1 VKLFL
6 FLLMVGSLA
15 TAQESIRVTLTADVS
30 SKLPTGSA
38 VSAVGD
44 DGKIYN
50 AFLTTH
56 PARRFLRRGSL
67 QLRFD
72 PPMEVVSVE
81 AKRERV
87 DSEGAVHAS
96 RTRQVIGL
104 VSAAAAAEAFD
115 DWVID
120 PAFTASGKEHKAG
133 YWYAADA
140 AVFLIVAGVQ
150 KGGEAKLKSGTVI
163 QLRPLSEGKVKLE
176 APNPGT
182 VNRSHW

>member
-1 VKLFL
+1 MKQFL
-6 FLLMVGSLA
+6 FVLMVGSLV
-15 TAQESIRVTLTADVS
+15 TAQEPIRVTLTADVS
-30 SKLPTGSA
+30 SQLPSGSA
-38 VSAVGD
+38 VTAVGD

-50 AFLTTH
+50 AIVTTH
-56 PARRFLRRGSL
+56 PARRFMRRGSL

-72 PPMEVVSVE
+72 PPMEVVSFE

-96 RTRQVIGL
+96 RTRQLIGL
-104 VSAAAAAEAFD
+104 ASAVAATEAFD

-140 AVFLIVAGVQ
+140 AVFLTVFGVQ
-150 KGGEAKLKSGTVI
+150 KGGEAKLKSGTVLT
-163 QLRPLSEGKVKLE
+163 LRPLSEDKPKLE
-176 APNPGT
+176 AANRPA
-182 VNRSHW
+182 VNQ